1 MLTVDSP
8 DFFKILNSVRKEI
21 SEAVLIRLYEEMYR
35 DISISSSFDRKF
47 VRNIVVEEFSRY
59 ENIGLLEGEDSKKTV
74 ISNFMFLLE
83 NTGWLSFKYDKIQ
96 MTTNTSFTANGKRF
110 AQALYE
116 LNSKN
121 ISTRLRNVRSTFNS
135 LKAYESGRDSYDL
148 LDAMS
153 FSEYV
158 ISDLMEWINE
168 INDAKKQMHT
178 KAMQSNRLAGEM
190 YFDFLHKEFKSIAIN
205 LTEDSAVKYSPEVSK
220 IINNILDDD
229 KLLEDLNRELKNRF
243 TYFEDIE
250 YAVEDILEGIARRI
264 ENASSSKLPEIY
276 TAISQLTRNSEM
288 LLRQANAISSHRDP
302 NISEL
307 ANLIKNS
314 DNKDEEL
321 NMFLTH
327 LLVPKIELF
336 DPERILIKEHKKRI
350 SPITIVNENIKISPE
365 ERRKKSL
372 QKAFRVAFGFT
383 PKDVAIFIDK
393 MLALNEGETI
403 NIQMDIVNYK
413 DLLMALNTPSVATKL
428 KGYEVIHTDIVGNND
443 YYTSN
448 NIIIKRRDNL

>member
-1 MLTVDSP
+1 MLTTDSP

-35 DISISSSFDRKF
+35 DVSVSSSFDRKF
-47 VRNIVVEEFSRY
+47 VRNIVVEEFNRN
-59 ENIGLLEGEDSKKTV
+59 ENIELLEGEDSKKTA

-83 NTGWLSFKYDKIQ
+83 NTGWLSYKYDKIQ
-96 MTTNTSFTANGKRF
+96 MTTNTSFTVNGKKF

-135 LKAYESGRDSYDL
+135 LKAYESDRDSYDL

-168 INDAKKQMHT
+168 INDARKQMHT

-205 LTEDSAVKYSPEVSK
+205 LTEDSAVKYSPKVSE

-229 KLLEDLNRELKNRF
+229 KLLEHLNKELKHRF
-243 TYFEDIE
+243 TYFENKE
-250 YAVEDILEGIARRI
+250 YAVEDILDGIAKRI

-302 NISEL
+302 NISKL
-307 ANLIKNS
+307 ANLIKDS
-314 DNKDEEL
+314 
-321 NMFLTH
+321 F
-327 LLVPKIELF
+327 
-336 DPERILIKEHKKRI
+336 
-350 SPITIVNENIKISPE
+350 
-365 ERRKKSL
+365 
-372 QKAFRVAFGFT
+372 
-383 PKDVAIFIDK
+383 
-393 MLALNEGETI
+393 
-403 NIQMDIVNYK
+403 
-413 DLLMALNTPSVATKL
+413 
-428 KGYEVIHTDIVGNND
+428 
-443 YYTSN
+443 
-448 NIIIKRRDNL
+448 